1 MMKRTLVLLIL
12 ALTATS
18 LFAQETMRYVVSTRT
33 SPREGRFRVMSNATT
48 IARANVRTFANVNG
62 FAANLTAEEV
72 AELKRSGNVLSVMP
86 VVERSIFEET
96 PEEPI
101 APTGI
106 RYGTEQ
112 HMPWGI
118 TTIGAPDVW
127 KISKGSRDVHVAV
140 IDTGID
146 FTHPDLI
153 HAYQGGYNVFK
164 PAEPPMDDHRHGTH
178 VAGTIAAADN
188 SFGVVGVAPNVKIWG
203 VKVLDDDGKGTDET
217 LTAGLD
223 WVISKSKEV
232 GGRWVV
238 NLSLGSRFGSDLEK
252 VAIERAL
259 QANIVIVAAAGNTAL
274 PNLNYPAGYQG
285 VIAVGAT
292 DSTNSVAKFS
302 TFGIGLSVVAPGVSV
317 PSTYRGG
324 YSSSADVTRDDV
336 SIDVIGITG
345 SPYAT
350 LSGRLVDCGLGHP
363 EDIPSSVRGRIAL
376 MKRGV
381 VPFREK
387 ARNAKEAGAIAVV
400 IYNDPELPNDITNW
414 TMVYKN
420 CDINGCTMP
429 PEWVDYEFPL
439 TVGATGEFATKLQEW
454 VGKNVTVGFRP
465 EDYGPMSGTSM
476 ATPHVAGS
484 AAMLLSLAP
493 SLNVAQVLMA
503 LEKTA
508 TDVDEKG
515 WDLHTAWGLINLPAA
530 AKYVAPGAFGM
541 PAPPAP
547 PPSKRRGTRS

>member
-1 MMKRTLVLLIL
+1 MMKRTLVLLLL
-12 ALTATS
+12 ALTTTS
-18 LFAQETMRYVVSTRT
+18 LFAEETMRYLVSTRV
-33 SPREGRFRVMSNATT
+33 SPREGRFKVTSNAAT
-48 IARANVRTFANVNG
+48 IARQNVRTFANINA

-72 AELKRSGNVLSVMP
+72 AELKRSGDVLTIAP
-86 VVERSIFEET
+86 VVERHIFEDT
-96 PEEPI
+96 PEEPV

-106 RYGTEQ
+106 RYGQEQ

-118 TTIGAPDVW
+118 TTIGAPEVW
-127 KISKGSRDVHVAV
+127 KISKGSRDVNVAV

-146 FTHPDLI
+146 FNHPDLI

-188 SFGVVGVAPNVKIWG
+188 TFGVVGVAPNVKIWG

-223 WVISKSKEV
+223 WVISKAKEV

-238 NLSLGSRFGSDLEK
+238 NLSLGSRYGSDIEK
-252 VAIERAL
+252 AAIDRAL
-259 QANIVIVAAAGNTAL
+259 QANIVIVAAAGNTGL

-285 VIAVGAT
+285 VVAVGAT
-292 DSTNSVAKFS
+292 DSANNKAKFS
-302 TFGIGLSVVAPGVSV
+302 TFGVGLSVVAPGVSV

-324 YSSSADVTRDDV
+324 YSSSADVSRDGV
-336 SIDVIGITG
+336 MIDVTGITG
-345 SPYAT
+345 SPYNT

-363 EDIPSSVRGRIAL
+363 EEIPSSVRGRIAL

-381 VPFREK
+381 LPFREK
-387 ARNAKEAGAIAVV
+387 ARNAKDAGAIAVV
-400 IYNDPELPNDITNW
+400 IYNDPGLPNDITNW
-414 TMVYKN
+414 TMVFRN

-429 PEWVDYEFPL
+429 PEWENYEFPL
-439 TVGATGEFATKLQEW
+439 TVGAPAEAAAKLQEW
-454 VGKNVTVGFRP
+454 IGKSVTVGFRP

-493 SLNVAQVLMA
+493 NLNVAQILLA

-508 TDVDEKG
+508 VDVDEKG
-515 WDLHTAWGLINLPAA
+515 WDLQTAWGLINLPAA
-530 AKYVAPGAFGM
+530 AKFVAPGAFGM
-541 PAPPAP
+541 PAPPPA
-547 PPSKRRGTRS
+547 PPSKRRGARS